1 MAVIHNTGKGGF
13 LGGRSSKILTPSFRV
28 FVTTAKKGLFS
39 GLSTAKIHE
48 PDGMPWAH
56 IIYLSML
63 SKRERLDLHDQI
75 VEFLNQQGERTND
88 PPDAILKNLRR
99 FLEEQ
104 DVTREILLNQE
115 PIMSRNE
122 ALRGMIKVIEEK
134 GKEVE
139 D

>member
-1 MAVIHNTGKGGF
+1 M
-13 LGGRSSKILTPSFRV
+13 GGRSSKILTPSFRV

-39 GLSTAKIHE
+39 GLSTAIFHE

-99 FLEEQ
+99 FLEKQ

-122 ALRGMIKVIEEK
+122 ALRGMIK
-134 GKEVE
+134 G

>member
-1 MAVIHNTGKGGF
+1 MAVIYNTGKGGF
-13 LGGRSSKILTPSFRV
+13 LGGRSAKILTPSFRA

-39 GLSTAKIHE
+39 GLSTAIIHE

-75 VEFLNQQGERTND
+75 VEFLDQQGELTND
-88 PPDAILKNLRR
+88 LPDAILKNLKRL
-99 FLEEQ
+99 LEEQ
-104 DVTREILLNQE
+104 DVAREILLNQE

-122 ALRGMIKVIEEK
+122 ALQGMIKVVREK